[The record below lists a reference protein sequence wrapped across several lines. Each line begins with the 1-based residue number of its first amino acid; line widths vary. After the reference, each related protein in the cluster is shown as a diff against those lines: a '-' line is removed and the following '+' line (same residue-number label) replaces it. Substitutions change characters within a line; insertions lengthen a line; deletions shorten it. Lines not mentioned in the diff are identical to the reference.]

1 MKWIRSAL
9 AILAVLCL
17 AATGALAQG
26 HSGHNAQDNP
36 KSKCQEHFQMM
47 DTDRDGFV
55 SLEEYKAMG
64 HGKDAEKTFKK
75 MDANGDGKISPE
87 EMCGK

>member
-1 MKWIRSAL
+1 
-9 AILAVLCL
+9 
-17 AATGALAQG
+17 
-26 HSGHNAQDNP
+26 
-36 KSKCQEHFQMM
+36 MM
-47 DTDRDGFV
+47 DTDKDGFV
-55 SLEEYKAMG
+55 SLEEYKGMG